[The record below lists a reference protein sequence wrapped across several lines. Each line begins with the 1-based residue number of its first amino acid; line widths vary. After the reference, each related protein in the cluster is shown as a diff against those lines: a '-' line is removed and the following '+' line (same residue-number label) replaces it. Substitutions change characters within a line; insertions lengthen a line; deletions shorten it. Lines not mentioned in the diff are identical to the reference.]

1 MQCFWLHPEG
11 TNTDCS
17 SGVDTGSEKPRVAR
31 AHEGRA
37 RHALGTVALQ

>member
-17 SGVDTGSEKPRVAR
+17 SGVDISSENARAAR
-31 AHEGRA
+31 AHEGWA
-37 RHALGTVALQ
+37 RRGLGTVALQ